1 MTEVGGWVL
10 AENLEQWLEYL
21 SSYVG
26 YEFDS
31 LDWAAISDALR
42 ETDADDEMTQYE
54 YPIVGDPPLV
64 VGLASAA
71 EDGIVIVIVI
81 VKGQI
86 DPVLAARIETLFD
99 LL

>member
-1 MTEVGGWVL
+1 MAELEGWVDE
-10 AENLEQWLEYL
+10 ENLERWFDYL

-31 LDWAAISDALR
+31 FDWAAVSKALPA
-42 ETDADDEMTQYE
+42 TDADDEMTRYE

-64 VGLASAA
+64 VRLASAA
-71 EDGIVIVIVI
+71 EDGIVMVS
-81 VKGQI
+81 VKGPI